1 MKEVKVGGMEA
12 ETDRGE
18 KPGTCASTLTTPT
31 PEEQDQ
37 LCNVENESVPQSGNR
52 NRQFRAPLPYRTVS
66 RT

>member
-1 MKEVKVGGMEA
+1 MEA

-37 LCNVENESVPQSGNR
+37 LCNVGNESVPHQEIGTDSSE
-52 NRQFRAPLPYRTVS
+52 PLCLTGQ
-66 RT
+66 

>member
-1 MKEVKVGGMEA
+1 MQCEGNGGGGGMEA

-37 LCNVENESVPQSGNR
+37 LCNVGNESVPHQEIGTDSSE
-52 NRQFRAPLPYRTVS
+52 PLCLTGQ
-66 RT
+66 